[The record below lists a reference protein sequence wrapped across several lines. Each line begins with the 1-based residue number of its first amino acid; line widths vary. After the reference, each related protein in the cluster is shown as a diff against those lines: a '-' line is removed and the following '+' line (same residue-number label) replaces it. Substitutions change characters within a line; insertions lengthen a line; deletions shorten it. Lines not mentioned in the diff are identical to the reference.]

1 MVLRKANKKILKDC
15 LKTIIDEGF
24 IHTYLV
30 IDGVRIYGD
39 VLFYFK
45 DKDDKKEE
53 IYLYDLNRTERGF
66 NCSYI
71 KDYYIENIKPSFT
84 VDYSDHWI
92 NPIVIVNLIKDES
105 E

>member
-1 MVLRKANKKILKDC
+1 MVLRKANKKKLKDC
-15 LKTIIDEGF
+15 LETVIVKGF

-30 IDGVRIYGD
+30 IDGVRIKGNI
-39 VLFYFK
+39 LFYFE
-45 DKDDKKEE
+45 DENGKEKE
-53 IYLYDLNRTERGF
+53 IDLYDLNRTERGF

-71 KDYYIENIKPSFT
+71 KDYYIESIGSTFT

-92 NPIVIVNLIKDES
+92 NPMVTVDLVKEK